1 LVGEDMGC
9 CVSVAG
15 KPVGSPTAPKHIN
28 IGFNEETNEYDEE
41 EYEPP
46 KKQKVSVALWI
57 DAFNSHLNNGTL
69 DLVSNANGPLASGS
83 FSAAP
88 TNLSMTSSAVTTIL
102 GGGGG
107 AAVGG
112 QRSHEFTAVGT
123 VVVPASRKLSNN
135 TSTGDIPPT
144 TGDATLAAQLQQQ
157 RQQQHRESG
166 GSGGAGAIAAQ
177 VLSASTIGANLLAA
191 AATEYVRTQFGALAV
206 VNPQRPMPQPT
217 VVVGE
222 AGSMSS
228 SANRVSYHSSNAATR
243 GAGGTSR
250 ASTPRNVNPLV
261 AGSWRTGDDDDDVED
276 DGDLYGTG
284 GGGQRVGGPVKSPL
298 FGNVGGL
305 PRSPRAEYLEGA
317 SLRGSLGAYS
327 QRSNTTTNL
336 LAVDEMLRLRTVRPT
351 SSNPASGVAGGPCVE
366 LDRRREELEDFGDEE
381 YEQEGW
387 KPKGSL
393 NDDEEEEEASD
404 EIQENPTK
412 EKTKKS
418 DEESPKKISS
428 SDEAVTPTRKS
439 CSEDDDDED
448 EEDEVTRKW
457 GKQLQKGKGD
467 AGVEVAVATN
477 HNNKKKTQPSSR
489 RWETQASF

>member
-1 LVGEDMGC
+1 MGC

-69 DLVSNANGPLASGS
+69 DLVTNANGPLGSSS

-88 TNLSMTSSAVTTIL
+88 TNLSMTSSAATIL
-102 GGGGG
+102 GGGAG
-107 AAVGG
+107 VGG
-112 QRSHEFTAVGT
+112 HRSHELTAVGT
-123 VVVPASRKLSNN
+123 VVVPASRKSSNN
-135 TSTGDIPPT
+135 NSTGEVPPT
-144 TGDATLAAQLQQQ
+144 TDATMSAHLQQ
-157 RQQQHRESG
+157 RQQQHRGSG
-166 GSGGAGAIAAQ
+166 GSGGAGAVAAQ

-217 VVVGE
+217 VAMGE

-284 GGGQRVGGPVKSPL
+284 GGHRVGGPVKSPL

-404 EIQENPTK
+404 EIQEKNPTK
-412 EKTKKS
+412 EKTKKN
-418 DEESPKKISS
+418 DESPKKISS
-428 SDEAVTPTRKS
+428 SDEAVTPTRTS
-439 CSEDDDDED
+439 CSEDDEGEE

-467 AGVEVAVATN
+467 AGEVAVATN
-477 HNNKKKTQPSSR
+477 HNDKKKKTQPSR
-489 RWETQASF
+489 RWETQPSF